1 MEDKS
6 LETISNGLRI
16 IYNLIYKG
24 DLENALWEIND
35 LEQYIMQNAPA
46 LMDKHHL
53 KTYFTK
59 WRNRLIR
66 SHNQNLNLLLE
77 EIEHLAIK
85 FENIIIN

>member
-1 MEDKS
+1 M
-6 LETISNGLRI
+6 ETISNALRI
-16 IYNLIYKG
+16 IYDLIHKG

-35 LEQYIMQNAPA
+35 LEQYIMQNAPI
-46 LMDKHHL
+46 LIEKYNL

-66 SHNQNLNLLLE
+66 SHNQNLNLLLV

-85 FENIIIN
+85 FENVVIN